1 MVSVSPSQ
9 PLGKPS
15 PMPTIAT
22 PPYQHQLHR
31 THPHRTN
38 HYSLRD
44 YLQFNGQQGTIQDW
58 YDQRVTL
65 VTEDFVIGLVEG
77 LEEEVGPASA
87 LVMYKIGEEWGKQDA
102 VVFKQHFEQD
112 YKRELRKA
120 ALTFIL
126 EAWWWPFTT
135 QGWGN
140 WEVDL
145 TEQKNGF
152 MFINIFDSVVART
165 LGDVGKPVCYIYAG
179 LFAGFFTGLIQ
190 KPLGCIELQCYA
202 MGETYCKFLVG
213 KQDRIDA
220 AAFWQNEGA
229 TARDIEK
236 RLRQGEFVRT

>member
-1 MVSVSPSQ
+1 MVSVTPSRPAGSANAMTTAQ
-9 PLGKPS
+9 G
-15 PMPTIAT
+15 
-22 PPYQHQLHR
+22 YQHQLHQI
-31 THPHRTN
+31 HPSRTN

-44 YLQFNGQQGTIQDW
+44 YLQFDSQRGSITDW
-58 YDQRVTL
+58 YDQRITL
-65 VTEDFVIGLVEG
+65 ATEDFVIGLVEG
-77 LEEEVGPASA
+77 LEEEVGAA
-87 LVMYKIGEEWGKQDA
+87 ATLVMYKIGEEWGKRDA
-102 VVFKQHFEQD
+102 VVFKQHFEQE
-112 YKRELRKA
+112 YQRELRKA
-120 ALTFIL
+120 TLTFIL

-135 QGWGN
+135 LGWGN

-179 LFAGFFTGLIQ
+179 LFAGFFSGLIQ

-236 RLRQGEFVRT
+236 RLRQGELVKR

>member
-1 MVSVSPSQ
+1 MVSVTPSRAS
-9 PLGKPS
+9 GGANA
-15 PMPTIAT
+15 MT
-22 PPYQHQLHR
+22 PAQGYKHQLHH
-31 THPHRTN
+31 THPTRTN

-44 YLQFNGQQGTIQDW
+44 YLQFDSQRGSITDW

-77 LEEEVGPASA
+77 LEEEVGSASA
-87 LVMYKIGEEWGKQDA
+87 LVMYRIGEEWGKRDA
-102 VVFKQHFEQD
+102 VLFKQHFEQE
-112 YKRELRKA
+112 YQRELRKS

-135 QGWGN
+135 QGGGN

-152 MFINIFDSVVART
+152 MFINIFDSVVARS

-190 KPLGCIELQCYA
+190 KPLSCIELQCYA

-236 RLRQGEFVRT
+236 RLRQGELVKR

>member
-1 MVSVSPSQ
+1 M
-9 PLGKPS
+9 
-15 PMPTIAT
+15 T
-22 PPYQHQLHR
+22 PAQGYRHQLHQA
-31 THPHRTN
+31 HPRRTN
-38 HYSLRD
+38 HYRLRD
-44 YLQFNGQQGTIQDW
+44 YLQFDSQRGSITDW
-58 YDQRVTL
+58 YDQRVAL

-77 LEEEVGPASA
+77 LEEEVGAAST
-87 LVMYKIGEEWGKQDA
+87 LVMYRIGEEWGKRDA
-102 VVFKQHFEQD
+102 AVFRQHFEQE
-112 YKRELRKA
+112 YQRELRKS
-120 ALTFIL
+120 ALTFLL

-135 QGWGN
+135 LGWGN

-165 LGDVGKPVCYIYAG
+165 LGNVGKPVCYIYAG

-190 KPLGCIELQCYA
+190 KPLSCIELQCYA

-236 RLRQGEFVRT
+236 RLRQGELVKR

>member
-1 MVSVSPSQ
+1 M
-9 PLGKPS
+9 
-15 PMPTIAT
+15 T
-22 PPYQHQLHR
+22 PAQGYQHQLHQ
-31 THPHRTN
+31 THPTRTN

-44 YLQFNGQQGTIQDW
+44 YLQFDSQRGSITDW
-58 YDQRVTL
+58 YDQRIAL
-65 VTEDFVIGLVEG
+65 ATEDFVIGLVEG
-77 LEEEVGPASA
+77 LEEEVGSAST
-87 LVMYKIGEEWGKQDA
+87 LVMYRIGEEWGKRDA
-102 VVFKQHFEQD
+102 VVFKQHFEQE
-112 YKRELRKA
+112 YHRELRKS
-120 ALTFIL
+120 ALTFLL
-126 EAWWWPFTT
+126 EAWWWLFTT
-135 QGWGN
+135 LGWGN

-190 KPLGCIELQCYA
+190 KPLSCIELQCYA

-236 RLRQGEFVRT
+236 RLRQGELVKQ

>member
-1 MVSVSPSQ
+1 MVSAAQAQSKGS
-9 PLGKPS
+9 
-15 PMPTIAT
+15 TDAT
-22 PPYQHQLHR
+22 ALAQSYRHRLHQV
-31 THPHRTN
+31 HPRRTN
-38 HYSLRD
+38 HYRLRD
-44 YLQFNGQQGTIQDW
+44 YLQFDNQRGDITDW
-58 YDQRVTL
+58 YNQRVTL

-87 LVMYKIGEEWGKQDA
+87 LVMYRIGEEWGKRDA
-102 VVFKQHFEQD
+102 VVFKQHFEQE
-112 YKRELRKA
+112 YQRELRKA

-236 RLRQGEFVRT
+236 RLRQGELVKR